1 MQAYRHII
9 WHGDAQWHA
18 IIHCSSYAVQKKKK
32 PYLHSRKEDEI
43 DYVDFGSEFMLTTFT
58 SN

>member
-1 MQAYRHII
+1 MPSDMLLFTVAHMQ
-9 WHGDAQWHA
+9 
-18 IIHCSSYAVQKKKK
+18 CKKNH